1 MTSGGMGKKQIAT
14 AVERAPAVA
23 GILRKTAGK
32 VARGVALPASVSFPD
47 LDYAAQRELEGIFGV
62 QGHRNASGRFS
73 IAIPEPLRE
82 SSAWREALDYFGLS
96 HGAEEDGED
105 VVSRLKLLE
114 PGLADVLDEL
124 AANDETAR
132 FLAKRE
138 NRRDWRELF
147 RAAIRRSRETGH
159 GDVTT
164 LSQLGSDWFGDSKKL
179 RSGPLKRQLGL
190 ILAALSGQDASDE
203 RAVLDN
209 AQIIDNPY
217 TSAVTFSAPV
227 RLRLKDGALFDYP
240 DAYFARRMAVQ
251 LPLETILT
259 IQEIEWAGERREVT
273 TSENAAPFATLVAAG
288 VPAVYTAGYPVLAV
302 KAFLRALASAGITC
316 VHAGDADLD
325 GFRIADEVARCIPV
339 TRVLAS
345 DALKCAKPACG
356 IPLTEEQSARARAFL
371 EKHPD
376 FRHASDIRRLL
387 SRGCW
392 IEQETFVSNDA
403 MFIPSN
409 LQRI

>member
-1 MTSGGMGKKQIAT
+1 MTRCGMGKKQMAD

-32 VARGVALPASVSFPD
+32 VARGVALPASVSFPN
-47 LDYAAQRELEGIFGV
+47 LDYATQRELEGIFGV

-82 SSAWREALDYFGLS
+82 PSAWREALDYFGLV

-114 PGLADVLDEL
+114 PGWADVLDSL
-124 AANDETAR
+124 AANEETAR

-147 RAAIRRSRETGH
+147 RAAIRRSRETRQ

-179 RSGPLKRQLGL
+179 RSGPLKRQLVL

-227 RLRLKDGALFDYP
+227 RLRLKDGSLFDYP

-251 LPLETILT
+251 LPLETILA
-259 IQEIEWAGERREVT
+259 IQEIEWTGERREVT

-302 KAFLRALASAGITC
+302 KAFLRALAYAGITC
-316 VHAGDADLD
+316 IHAGDADLD

-339 TRVLAS
+339 TRVVAS

-356 IPLTEEQSARARAFL
+356 IPLTEEQSTRARSFL

-376 FRHASDIRRLL
+376 FRHASDIRLLL

-392 IEQETFVSNDA
+392 IEQEAFEREGSETRRSSWH
-403 MFIPSN
+403 MP
-409 LQRI
+409 